1 MSKFIFGCMNIGNTK
16 DSSINLIESIG
27 SSGLIIC
34 ENSRKFKIFL
44 NKMYIKTNALIVEWP
59 HDIIDNY
66 IPEYILD
73 QYKNMEVL
81 INENINNNKNILI
94 LSDEG
99 SSLLLDPGDYFFNFC
114 LKNNIKYEIMPGPSA
129 VMQSFLHNKI
139 FSSYYSKFYFCG
151 WFSNLSHDEKIK
163 IINIINNLDCPVI
176 MFLWNHSLIEDL
188 KFLINN
194 NIDKKSTICINL
206 TYPSEF
212 VLTDS
217 LSKIYNALLNN
228 DIYIDEESLISL
240 VIN

>member
-1 MSKFIFGCMNIGNTK
+1 
-16 DSSINLIESIG
+16 
-27 SSGLIIC
+27 
-34 ENSRKFKIFL
+34 
-44 NKMYIKTNALIVEWP
+44 
-59 HDIIDNY
+59 
-66 IPEYILD
+66 
-73 QYKNMEVL
+73 
-81 INENINNNKNILI
+81 
-94 LSDEG
+94 
-99 SSLLLDPGDYFFNFC
+99 
-114 LKNNIKYEIMPGPSA
+114 
-129 VMQSFLHNKI
+129 
-139 FSSYYSKFYFCG
+139 
-151 WFSNLSHDEKIK
+151 
-163 IINIINNLDCPVI
+163 